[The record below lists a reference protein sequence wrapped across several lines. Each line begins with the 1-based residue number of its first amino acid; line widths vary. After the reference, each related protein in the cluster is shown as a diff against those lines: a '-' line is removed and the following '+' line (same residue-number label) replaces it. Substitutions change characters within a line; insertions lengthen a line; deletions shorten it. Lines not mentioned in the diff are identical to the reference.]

1 MSALKQPL
9 DQGAQWYNN
18 RPVRE
23 RALILAT
30 LAVVVSLLGW
40 ELAVSPV
47 LDRNTQVRNQVQ
59 QARQQVQD
67 WQVQSDVLA
76 AKVQE
81 DPNAELLARRR
92 SREQRLENLN
102 QELARATDRL
112 IAPKAMVALL
122 RDMLAA
128 QQELELVALDLLEP
142 VPVYSEQND
151 RTETDDSGEKS
162 DGVRTP
168 LLYAH
173 DVEVVIAGR
182 YLELLA
188 YLERLESLDQRLGWH
203 QLSYEVT
210 TFPEAQ
216 ATIRVRTLSLS
227 RAWLGV

>member
-1 MSALKQPL
+1 MSALKQQL
-9 DQGAQWYNN
+9 DQGAQWYND

-30 LAVVVSLLGW
+30 LVVVILLLGW

-47 LDRNTQVRNQVQ
+47 LDRNTQVSNQVQ
-59 QARQQVQD
+59 QLRQQVQD
-67 WQVQSDVLA
+67 GQTQSDALA
-76 AKVQE
+76 AKAQE

-92 SREQRLENLN
+92 SREQRLANLD

-112 IAPKAMVALL
+112 IAPKAMVSLL

-128 QQELELVALDLLEP
+128 QQDLKLVAVDLLAPMP
-142 VPVYSEQND
+142 VFSERQDSTDAND
-151 RTETDDSGEKS
+151 SDEDSA
-162 DGVRTP
+162 RTP
-168 LLYAH
+168 LLYSH

-188 YLERLESLDQRLGWH
+188 YLERLEGLDQRLGWH

-210 TFPEAQ
+210 TFPESQ

-227 RAWLGV
+227 RPWLGV